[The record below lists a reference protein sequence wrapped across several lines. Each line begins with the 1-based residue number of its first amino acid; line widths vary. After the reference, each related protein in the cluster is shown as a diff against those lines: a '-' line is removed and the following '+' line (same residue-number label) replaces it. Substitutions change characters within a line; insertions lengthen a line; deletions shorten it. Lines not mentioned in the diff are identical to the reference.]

1 MQRHG
6 LKIAKIRTS
15 LLFSAVLGL
24 AAMSFAADNTFERT
38 LSVNGTVTLRVNT
51 GSGYIHVFPSSD
63 KQVHITGHVK
73 AGNNWFGGDSS
84 DAVSQIISNPPIE
97 QAGNIIRIGSRQSEG
112 FLRRVSID
120 YDIKTPVDTILTA
133 QTGSGDVQL
142 ADIKSTVK
150 VETGSGNIRADRLGS
165 GSKLETGSGSIEANG
180 LAGAS
185 ILQTGSGEIRGQF
198 SAPGDVIA
206 GTGSGSVQLR
216 NVQGG
221 LKVETGS
228 GSLDITG
235 QPTSPW
241 KLETGSGDITL
252 GIGNARFTLDAATG
266 SGSIKS
272 DLPLQMQGSMDKHH
286 VTGMVNGGGPT
297 LKIETGSGDIR
308 IH

>member
-1 MQRHG
+1 MQSHG
-6 LKIAKIRTS
+6 WSISKVRTS
-15 LLFSAVLGL
+15 FLISFALGVAVT
-24 AAMSFAADNTFERT
+24 AFAADNSFERT
-38 LSVNGTVTLRVNT
+38 LSVNGPVTLRVTT

-63 KQVHITGHVK
+63 KQVHIVGHVK
-73 AGNNWFGGDSS
+73 APNSWFGGDAS
-84 DAVSQIISNPPIE
+84 DTISQIVSNPPIE
-97 QAGNIIRIGSRQSEG
+97 QAGNIIRVGSRQSEG

-120 YDIKTPVDTILTA
+120 YDIKTPGDTILTA
-133 QTGSGDVQL
+133 QTGSGDVQI
-142 ADIKSTVK
+142 ADISGTVK
-150 VETGSGNIRADRLGS
+150 IETGSGNIRADRLGS
-165 GSKLETGSGSIEANG
+165 GSKLETGSGTIQANG

-185 ILQTGSGEIRGQF
+185 VLQTGSGEIHGQF
-198 SAPGDVIA
+198 SAPGDVTA
-206 GTGSGSVQLR
+206 GTGSGSVQLK

-252 GIGNARFTLDAATG
+252 GIGNARFTLDAETG

-272 DLPLQMQGSMDKHH
+272 DLPLTMQGSMDKHH
-286 VTGMVNGGGPT
+286 VTGTVNGGGPT
-297 LKIETGSGDIR
+297 LKVETGSGDIR